1 MIESKAFHRK
11 IEVAFAGL
19 APGSARVDACL
30 LAILAGAA
38 ALRFASLDA
47 APPGI
52 NQDEAL
58 SAWNGWCLLKTG
70 HALSGEPWPIFHC
83 RNIGDYPTMLF
94 FYLLIPFQWLFGLSV
109 WSTRLPAALA
119 GIGAVACA
127 WDVGRRLAGP
137 AAGRWAAL
145 AMALSPWSVF
155 LGHFGTGA
163 SVGPLQALLPLSLL
177 ARSGLVPALDS
188 GPTASLGAGAGPR
201 RLTPPRWLWALLA
214 GLAFGLGTYGFHSLR
229 VQLPLT
235 LAAAILVSPASP
247 RGIASQPG
255 ARAGLFALS
264 LGFLAPFLPLA
275 LVSLADPDSLRRW
288 QMTRLWA
295 PDAPAWNVVRLVAE
309 RWVIHFAPDFL
320 FVRGDHYSVL
330 NPARIGAL
338 SWWMLPGLLAG
349 GLLLLAR
356 FVREP
361 RARLLLALLALY
373 PVGDL
378 VSANEGVH
386 SLRSAAGLPALA
398 LVLGFGT
405 KELLGWLARRGRGV
419 AIAATAVLLALAG
432 AETARTGTR
441 FFRDGVRDRTTQ
453 IEYQAALLE
462 ASRWLGPRL
471 GPDDHVFCTTTGMN
485 QPFVIVLVGLRYDPA
500 RWLADSKDVVHA
512 GFDRYRGFGRF
523 HFIYD
528 DTAQAIAQ
536 ALELDGRPERAW
548 FLVRPGEYSM
558 TDPVRRITA
567 PNGEEMLWVCV
578 RQL

>member
-1 MIESKAFHRK
+1 MVESSAFHRK
-11 IEVAFAGL
+11 IEVAFAGPAL
-19 APGSARVDACL
+19 ASARLHAWL
-30 LAILAGAA
+30 LPILAGAA
-38 ALRFASLDA
+38 ALRFAGLDF

-58 SAWNGWCLLKTG
+58 SAWNAWCLLKTG

-145 AMALSPWSVF
+145 AMALAPWSVF

-163 SVGPLQALLPLSLL
+163 SLGPLQTLLPLSLL
-177 ARSGLVPALDS
+177 ARSGLVPALDPGS
-188 GPTASLGAGAGPR
+188 TAALGAASGPR
-201 RLTPPRWLWALLA
+201 RGAPQRWLWALLA

-235 LAAAILVSPASP
+235 LAAVMLVSPASL
-247 RGIASQPG
+247 RRIASQPG
-255 ARAGLFALS
+255 ARAGLIALS

-275 LVSLADPDSLRRW
+275 VVSLTDPDSLRRW
-288 QMTRLWA
+288 QMTRLWVPGA
-295 PDAPAWNVVRLVAE
+295 PVWTVVRLVAE
-309 RWVIHFAPDFL
+309 RWVTHFAPDFL
-320 FVRGDHYSVL
+320 FARGDHYSML

-349 GLLLLAR
+349 GVLLIAR
-356 FVREP
+356 SAREP
-361 RARLLLALLALY
+361 RARLLLALLVLY
-373 PVGDL
+373 PAGDL

-398 LVLGFGT
+398 LALGFGT
-405 KELLGWLARRGRGV
+405 QELLGRLARRGRGM
-419 AIAATAVLLALAG
+419 AIAATALLLALAG
-432 AETARTGTR
+432 AETAWTGTR

-453 IEYQAALLE
+453 IEYQTALLE

-471 GPDDHVFCTTTGMN
+471 GPDDHVFCTTTGTN
-485 QPFVIVLVGLRYDPA
+485 QPFVIVLMGLRYDPA

-512 GFDRYRGFGRF
+512 EFDRYRGFARF

-528 DTAQAIAQ
+528 DSAQAVAQ
-536 ALELDGRPERAW
+536 ALESNGRPERVW
-548 FLVRPGEYSM
+548 FLVRPGEFSM
-558 TDPVRRITA
+558 TEPVRRVTA
-567 PNGEEMLWVCV
+567 PGGEEMLWVCV